1 MDLTFVIWGLV
12 AVVAGGFFAV
22 YGYALFRLALLC
34 MGFLIGF
41 SLGMGLTGGQ
51 PEFVRLLAA
60 LVAGGI
66 VGGGL
71 YALFRLS
78 LYIAGGVLGLVIA
91 LFVLSL
97 LNIGSDGLLS
107 TIAILVGLGVGGF
120 FGRFLGELIIV
131 IATSVVGA
139 YAVVY
144 GLTLLFPGQ
153 FGIDL
158 AARDALALI
167 GRMPVTGLTLILLAT
182 IGLISGLAQ
191 YQILQLRRRV
201 LKR

>member
-1 MDLTFVIWGLV
+1 MDVTYFIWGLV
-12 AVVAGGFFAV
+12 GVVAGGFFAV
-22 YGYALFRLALLC
+22 YGYSLFRMALLC
-34 MGFLIGF
+34 IGFMIGF
-41 SLGMGLTGGQ
+41 SLGMGVTGGQ
-51 PEFVRLLAA
+51 TEFIRLLFG

-71 YALFRLS
+71 FALFRLS
-78 LYIAGGVLGLVIA
+78 IYIAGGILGLVIG
-91 LFVLSL
+91 LFLLSL

-107 TIAILVGLGVGGF
+107 ALAVVAGLGAGTF

-131 IATSVVGA
+131 ISTSVVGA

-144 GLTLLFPGQ
+144 GLTMMFPGQ

-158 AARDALALI
+158 VERDALALI
-167 GRMPVTGLTLILLAT
+167 GRMPISSLTLVLLAT

-191 YQILQLRRRV
+191 YQILLLRRR
-201 LKR
+201 LRR